1 MKKSAIW
8 ILLTVTLVFVAFIG
22 GVYAG
27 RNFHH
32 TDIQISGGTTAAT
45 LGHSDPA
52 PSHSSHSN
60 TVTPP
65 LDTKASTAGTEV
77 PTATSSVPVFPI
89 NINTAT
95 AEELD
100 MLPEIGPILAQRIV
114 SYRREFGPFT
124 CVEDLL
130 NVNGIGEKTLAKIR
144 EYITV

>member
-8 ILLTVTLVFVAFIG
+8 ILLTVTLVFAAFVG
-22 GVYAG
+22 GVYVG

-32 TDIQISGGTTAAT
+32 TDIQISSGTTAAS
-45 LGHSDPA
+45 SDP
-52 PSHSSHSN
+52 SQSSTS
-60 TVTPP
+60 TPP
-65 LDTKASTAGTEV
+65 SGTQSSTTGTAAPPV
-77 PTATSSVPVFPI
+77 SSSVPVFPI

-100 MLPEIGPILAQRIV
+100 MLPEVGPILAQRIV
-114 SYRREFGPFT
+114 SYRKEFGPFT

>member
-8 ILLTVTLVFVAFIG
+8 ILLTVTLVFAAFVG

-27 RNFHH
+27 RNFQH
-32 TDIQISGGTTAAT
+32 TDIQISGGTTAASSGYT
-45 LGHSDPA
+45 WPA
-52 PSHSSHSN
+52 PSYSSQSN

-65 LDTKASTAGTEV
+65 LNTQVSTAGTIAS
-77 PTATSSVPVFPI
+77 TQTSSVPVFPI

-100 MLPEIGPILAQRIV
+100 MLPGIGPILAQRIV
-114 SYRREFGPFT
+114 SYRREFGLFT

-130 NVNGIGEKTLAKIR
+130 NVNGIGEKILAKIR